1 MRQNEFFEFIFLFIS
16 WYFSFL
22 LNFYVGSSGVF
33 PVDTFIHYDNG
44 FRILLG
50 EHPVKDYWI
59 VHGFIID
66 YIQALFLKFLVI
78 IGILTFTFL
87 IFQFCLVLFTFYIFK
102 LLELETKIA
111 FLLSVCTASLAYPVS
126 GTPFLDLHSSY
137 FSLFGIYFAI
147 IAILKNKSYFWFW
160 CSFFLCIGFF
170 LNKFLLRI
178 QLFL

>member
-1 MRQNEFFEFIFLFIS
+1 MNKTNFLNLFFYLFLGI
-16 WYFSFL
+16 FSFL

-78 IGILTFTFL
+78 IGILTF
-87 IFQFCLVLFTFYIFK
+87 YIPHFSI
-102 LLELETKIA
+102 LL
-111 FLLSVCTASLAYPVS
+111 
-126 GTPFLDLHSSY
+126 
-137 FSLFGIYFAI
+137 
-147 IAILKNKSYFWFW
+147 
-160 CSFFLCIGFF
+160 
-170 LNKFLLRI
+170 
-178 QLFL
+178 